1 MVIGSHFPAIDL
13 ATVTAGWSL
22 QRRSDAKYIV
32 EVETLSQLLSETD
45 IEFAQLEIEG
55 KRSFEYAT
63 TYFDTSALDCY
74 KMHLAGKRQRF
85 KVRHRH
91 YVDTDLHRF
100 EVKTKVPRGQT
111 QKYILDDH
119 QPFDQSSTTFVSQ
132 SLTAAYGAEYLGEVS
147 LELKPVADIFFQRS
161 TLVLS
166 EYLDRVTIDTN
177 LVSHYLGRSLK
188 LKNDFCI
195 LELKSEEV
203 RSRLHGALLG
213 ISARPRRL
221 SKYMVTVDALNQDR
235 PRAITERDLSLYFVR
250 D

>member
-13 ATVTAGWSL
+13 ATVTSGWSL

-32 EVETLSQLLSETD
+32 EIDALTKLLDATD
-45 IEFAQLEIEG
+45 IQFAQLEIDG

-63 TYFDTSALDCY
+63 TYFDSNDLDSY

-111 QKYILDDH
+111 QKYILDNH
-119 QPFDQSSTTFVSQ
+119 HSLDQTSSAFVAQALTT
-132 SLTAAYGAEYLGEVS
+132 AYGTEYLSEVNLN
-147 LELKPVADIFFQRS
+147 LEPVVDIFFNRS

-166 EYLDRVTIDTN
+166 EFLDRVTIDTG
-177 LVSHYLGRSLK
+177 LVSQYLGRQLK
-188 LKNDFCI
+188 LKSDYCI

-203 RSRLHGALLG
+203 RSRLHSALLG
-213 ISARPRRL
+213 INVRPRKL
-221 SKYMVTVDALNQDR
+221 SKYLVTIDALNTER
-235 PRAITERDLSLYFVR
+235 PRGITDRDLDLYFMR